1 MSRLQ
6 KIRSDVFG
14 GEPVLR
20 NLVERHL
27 RFILFIFVLVIIYI
41 SLHYAVGQTLV
52 ERRKLE
58 QELKNLR
65 AEFITCTAELMFLSK
80 REEVSKR
87 LVGLGSKVHA
97 PTVPPKRIMMEE

>member
-1 MSRLQ
+1 M
-6 KIRSDVFG
+6 
-14 GEPVLR
+14 
-20 NLVERHL
+20 